1 MVNKNEN
8 ILSHDL
14 SVALKIIGDF
24 GFWLNKESVI
34 LDFGCGYGRY
44 VKELRDQGYNAF
56 GCDFEIET
64 ENNFQLDSGI
74 IRAIELNPYRLPF
87 DDNTFDFI
95 YSFSVFEHVQN
106 YSESIAE
113 LARILKPDGICYHFF
128 PSRYRLIEPHTFVP
142 LSTGIQSYIWLYI
155 WSLLGVRN
163 EFQSGM
169 PVKETAIKN
178 QKYLRNHTN
187 YLSRYKLNEYFKKSF
202 DNVIFCERN
211 FLKYLRR
218 GSFLY
223 NFSTV
228 LPFIPQV
235 YSSFRSRIIIFSNP
249 K

>member
-1 MVNKNEN
+1 M
-8 ILSHDL
+8 
-14 SVALKIIGDF
+14 
-24 GFWLNKESVI
+24 
-34 LDFGCGYGRY
+34 
-44 VKELRDQGYNAF
+44 
-56 GCDFEIET
+56 
-64 ENNFQLDSGI
+64 DSGI